1 MLICGG
7 LSVGIVGEEFGEC
20 SFIVGDKVIKSSFA
34 GDGVQVKGGQ
44 EDL

>member
-7 LSVGIVGEEFGEC
+7 LPVIVGEEFGEC

-34 GDGVQVKGGQ
+34 GDGVQVKGIR
-44 EDL
+44 